1 MLFLTILAEQSK
13 NVKIGVIR
21 IKKRIISVIAVLL
34 FLILMCL
41 SASASDNDT
50 YLSEEIQQT
59 CIKYGEEYGICPELL
74 MAMIEKESLGRPEVV
89 SKVGCVGL
97 MQIYPKYHQERM
109 EKLGVTDLT
118 DIDGNIH
125 VGADYLSE
133 LFEEHGEI
141 YMVLMSYNMGEGK
154 ANKLYEQGKISKYAL
169 SISERAEELERLHG
183 K

>member
-1 MLFLTILAEQSK
+1 MLFLTVLAEQSK

-34 FLILMCL
+34 LLILMCL

-59 CIKYGEEYGICPELL
+59 CIKYGEEYGICPELI
-74 MAMIEKESLGRPEVV
+74 MAMIEKESLGRPAVV

-109 EKLGVTDLT
+109 EKFGVTDLT

-141 YMVLMSYNMGEGK
+141 YLVLMSYNMGEGK